1 MYIEK
6 IQSPADLKGMDIA
19 TLNIVADEVRRAV
32 LNRVSKHGGHV
43 GPNLG
48 FVEATVAL
56 HYVFNA
62 PEDKFVFDVSHQC
75 YPHKV
80 LTGRAAGFLGNVD
93 DMNAISGYSSPAECP
108 EYDNFE
114 VGHTSTSI
122 SLATGLQKARD
133 VKGTKENIIA
143 IIGDGSLSGGE
154 AFEGLDEAS
163 ELGTGIIIVVND
175 NEMSIAENHGGIYK
189 NLRALRESR
198 GECEHNW
205 FKAWGF
211 EYKYLEEGNDIERL
225 IEVFRSVKDTDRP
238 TVVHIHTEKGHGYA
252 PAVNDKEAWHWGMPF
267 NLDDGSRPVRNAD
280 GTVPEVKPCETY
292 PELFSN
298 WMLSEMKH
306 DKTLIAVTAGTPTAA
321 GFTAD
326 KRKEAGSQHLDM
338 GIAEEQAVAMISGM
352 AKGGLRPVWTVY
364 STFIQRTYDQ
374 IAQDL
379 CINSNPAV
387 INVVGGGVNSMN
399 DITHICLF
407 DIPMLCSIPG
417 LIYLAPTTCEEYFAM
432 MRWAILQDKKPIAIR
447 VPSNGV
453 VHTTEKVDE
462 EYCYESKYKV
472 MHEGSKVAIIAAGS
486 FYQKGENVARMLADK
501 GIDAT
506 LINPRFLNEVD
517 AEALE
522 SLKMNHKLV
531 VTLEDGCKDGGFGER
546 IASYYGTS
554 DMKVLVCGVKKG
566 LYDRYDV
573 EQLLKNNRLLD
584 EQIVSDV
591 VANVEC

>member
-6 IQSPADLKGMDIA
+6 IKSPAFLKGLNLEE
-19 TLNIVADEVRRAV
+19 LNIVADETRQAV

-56 HYVFNA
+56 HYVFDA
-62 PEDKFVFDVSHQC
+62 PKDKLVFDVSHQC

-80 LTGRAAGFLGNVD
+80 LTGRASGFLGNVD

-133 VKGTKENIIA
+133 IKGTDENIIA

-163 ELGTGIIIVVND
+163 ELGTGIIVIVND

-198 GECEHNW
+198 GTCEHNW

-211 EYKYLEEGNDIERL
+211 EYKYLEEGNNIEKL
-225 IEVFRSVKDTDRP
+225 IEVFKSVKGTDKP

-252 PAVNDKEAWHWGMPF
+252 PAVANKEAWHWGLPF
-267 NLDDGSRPVRNAD
+267 NLEDGSRPRKNDVDNIPQTAPQED
-280 GTVPEVKPCETY
+280 YGT
-292 PELFSN
+292 LFSD
-298 WMLSEMKH
+298 WILREMKQ
-306 DKTLIAVTAGTPTAA
+306 DKTLIAVTAGTPAAA
-321 GFTAD
+321 GFTVD
-326 KRKEAGSQHLDM
+326 KRKEAGKQHIDM
-338 GIAEEQAVAMISGM
+338 GIAEEQAAAMISGM
-352 AKGGLRPVWTVY
+352 AKGGLHPVWTVY

-432 MRWAILQDKKPIAIR
+432 LRWAIQQDQKPVAIR

-453 VHTTEKVDE
+453 VHTSEPVDTE
-462 EYCYESKYKV
+462 YGYEPKYKV
-472 MHEGSKVAIIAAGS
+472 IHKGKNVAIIAAGS
-486 FYQKGENVARMLADK
+486 FFQKGENVARLLTEK
-501 GIDAT
+501 GINAT
-506 LINPRFLNEVD
+506 LVNPRYLNDVD
-517 AEALE
+517 TDTLE
-522 SLKMNHKLV
+522 DLKTDHQLV

-546 IASYYGTS
+546 IASFYGLS
-554 DMKVLVCGVKKG
+554 DMKVLVGGIKKG
-566 LYDRYDV
+566 LYDRFDV
-573 EQLLKNNRLLD
+573 NKLLSDNNLLD
-584 EQIVSDV
+584 EQIVD
-591 VANVEC
+591 EILLHI

>member
-225 IEVFRSVKDTDRP
+225 IEVFRSVKDTNRP

-486 FYQKGENVARMLADK
+486 FYQKGANVARMLADK

-506 LINPRFLNEVD
+506 LINPRYLNEVD

-566 LYDRYDV
+566 LYDRYNV
-573 EQLLKNNRLLD
+573 EQLLEDNRLLD
-584 EQIVSDV
+584 EQIVEDV
-591 VANVEC
+591 LALI

>member
-6 IQSPADLKGMDIA
+6 IKSPASLKGLNLEE
-19 TLNIVADEVRRAV
+19 LNIVADETRQAV

-56 HYVFNA
+56 HYVFDA
-62 PEDKFVFDVSHQC
+62 PKDKLVFDVSHQC

-80 LTGRAAGFLGNVD
+80 LTGRASGFLGNVD

-133 VKGTKENIIA
+133 IKGTDENIIA

-163 ELGTGIIIVVND
+163 ELGTGIIVIVND

-198 GECEHNW
+198 GTCEHNW

-211 EYKYLEEGNDIERL
+211 EYKYLEEGNNIEKL
-225 IEVFRSVKDTDRP
+225 IEVFKSVKGTDKP

-252 PAVNDKEAWHWGMPF
+252 PAVVNKEAWHWGLPF
-267 NLDDGSRPVRNAD
+267 NLEDGSRPRKND
-280 GTVPEVKPCETY
+280 NGTIPQTAPQEDYGT
-292 PELFSN
+292 LFSD
-298 WMLSEMKH
+298 WMLREMKQ
-306 DKTLIAVTAGTPTAA
+306 DKTLIAVTAGTPAAA
-321 GFTAD
+321 GFTVD
-326 KRKEAGSQHLDM
+326 KRDEAGKQHIDM
-338 GIAEEQAVAMISGM
+338 GIAEEQAAAMISGM
-352 AKGGLRPVWTVY
+352 AKGGLHPVWTVY

-432 MRWAILQDKKPIAIR
+432 LRWAIQQDQKPVAIR

-453 VHTTEKVDE
+453 VHTSEPVDTE
-462 EYCYESKYKV
+462 YGYEPKYKV
-472 MHEGSKVAIIAAGS
+472 IHKGKNVAIIAAGS
-486 FYQKGENVARMLADK
+486 FFQKGENVARLLTEN
-501 GIDAT
+501 GINAT
-506 LINPRFLNEVD
+506 LINPRYLNDVD
-517 AEALE
+517 TDTLE
-522 SLKMNHKLV
+522 GLKTDHQLV
-531 VTLEDGCKDGGFGER
+531 VTLEDGCKEGGFGER
-546 IASYYGTS
+546 IASFYGLS
-554 DMKVLVCGVKKG
+554 DMKVLVGGIKKG
-566 LYDRYDV
+566 LYDRFDV
-573 EQLLKNNRLLD
+573 NKLLSDNNLLD
-584 EQIVSDV
+584 EQIV
-591 VANVEC
+591 NEILLHI

>member
-19 TLNIVADEVRRAV
+19 TLNIVADETRQAV

-114 VGHTSTSI
+114 VGHTSTSV

-143 IIGDGSLSGGE
+143 VIGDGSLSGGE

-225 IEVFRSVKDTDRP
+225 IEVFRSVKDTDKP

-252 PAVNDKEAWHWGMPF
+252 PAVKNKEAWHWGMPF

-352 AKGGLRPVWTVY
+352 AKGGLRPVWSVY

-462 EYCYESKYKV
+462 GYGYEAKYKM

-486 FYQKGENVARMLADK
+486 FYQKGENVVRLLADK

-506 LINPRFLNEVD
+506 LVNPRYLNEVD
-517 AEALE
+517 AETLEAL
-522 SLKMNHKLV
+522 KTNHNLV
-531 VTLEDGCKDGGFGER
+531 VTLEDGCKDGGLGDR

-554 DMKVLVCGVKKG
+554 DLKVLVCGVKKG
-566 LYDRYDV
+566 LYDRYNV
-573 EQLLKNNRLLD
+573 EQLLEDNRLLD
-584 EQIVSDV
+584 EQIVEDV
-591 VANVEC
+591 LALI

>member
-6 IQSPADLKGMDIA
+6 IKSPAFLKGLNLEE
-19 TLNIVADEVRRAV
+19 LNIVADETRQAV

-56 HYVFNA
+56 HYVFDA
-62 PEDKFVFDVSHQC
+62 PKDKLVFDVSHQC

-80 LTGRAAGFLGNVD
+80 LTGRASGFLGNVD

-133 VKGTKENIIA
+133 IKGTDENIIA

-163 ELGTGIIIVVND
+163 ELGTGIIVIVND

-198 GECEHNW
+198 GTCEHNW

-211 EYKYLEEGNDIERL
+211 EYKYLEEGNNIEKL
-225 IEVFRSVKDTDRP
+225 IEVFKSVKGTDKP

-252 PAVNDKEAWHWGMPF
+252 PAVANKEAWHWGLPF
-267 NLDDGSRPVRNAD
+267 NLEDGSRPRKND
-280 GTVPEVKPCETY
+280 NGTIPQTAPQEDYGT
-292 PELFSN
+292 LFSD
-298 WMLSEMKH
+298 WMLREMKQ
-306 DKTLIAVTAGTPTAA
+306 DKTLIAVTAGTPAAA
-321 GFTAD
+321 GFTVD
-326 KRKEAGSQHLDM
+326 KRNEAGKQHIDI
-338 GIAEEQAVAMISGM
+338 GIAEEQAAAMISGM
-352 AKGGLRPVWTVY
+352 AKGGLHPVWTVY

-432 MRWAILQDKKPIAIR
+432 LRWAIQQDQKPVAIR

-453 VHTTEKVDE
+453 VHTSEPIDTE
-462 EYCYESKYKV
+462 YGYEPKYKV
-472 MHEGSKVAIIAAGS
+472 IHKGKNVAIIAAGS
-486 FYQKGENVARMLADK
+486 FFQKGENVARLLTEN
-501 GIDAT
+501 GINAT
-506 LINPRFLNEVD
+506 LINPRYLNGVD
-517 AEALE
+517 TDTLE
-522 SLKMNHKLV
+522 GLKTDHQLV

-546 IASYYGTS
+546 IASFYGLS
-554 DMKVLVCGVKKG
+554 DMKVLVGGIKKG
-566 LYDRYDV
+566 LYDRFDV
-573 EQLLKNNRLLD
+573 NKLLSDNNLLD
-584 EQIVSDV
+584 EQIVD
-591 VANVEC
+591 EILLHI

>member
-6 IQSPADLKGMDIA
+6 IKSPAFLKGLNLEE
-19 TLNIVADEVRRAV
+19 LNIVADETRQAV

-56 HYVFNA
+56 HYVFDA
-62 PEDKFVFDVSHQC
+62 PKDKLVFDVSHQC

-80 LTGRAAGFLGNVD
+80 LTGRASGFLGNVD

-133 VKGTKENIIA
+133 IKGTDENIIA

-163 ELGTGIIIVVND
+163 ELGTGIIVIVND

-198 GECEHNW
+198 GTCEHNW

-211 EYKYLEEGNDIERL
+211 EYKYLEEGNNIEKL
-225 IEVFRSVKDTDRP
+225 IEVFKSVKGTDKP

-252 PAVNDKEAWHWGMPF
+252 PAVANKEAWHWGLPF
-267 NLDDGSRPVRNAD
+267 NLEDGSRPRKND
-280 GTVPEVKPCETY
+280 NGTIPQTAPQEDYGT
-292 PELFSN
+292 LFSD
-298 WMLSEMKH
+298 WMLREMKQ
-306 DKTLIAVTAGTPTAA
+306 DKTLIAVTAGTPAAA
-321 GFTAD
+321 GFTVD
-326 KRKEAGSQHLDM
+326 KRDEAGKQHIDM
-338 GIAEEQAVAMISGM
+338 GIAEEQAAAMISGM
-352 AKGGLRPVWTVY
+352 AKGGLHPVWTVY

-432 MRWAILQDKKPIAIR
+432 LRWAIQQDQKPVAIR
-447 VPSNGV
+447 VPSNSV
-453 VHTTEKVDE
+453 VHTSEPVDTE
-462 EYCYESKYKV
+462 YGYEPKYKV
-472 MHEGSKVAIIAAGS
+472 IHKGKNVAIIAAGS
-486 FYQKGENVARMLADK
+486 FFQKGESVARLLTEN
-501 GIDAT
+501 GINAT
-506 LINPRFLNEVD
+506 LINPRYLNDVD
-517 AEALE
+517 TDTLE
-522 SLKMNHKLV
+522 GLKTDHQLV
-531 VTLEDGCKDGGFGER
+531 VTLEDGCKEGGFGER
-546 IASYYGTS
+546 IASFYGLS
-554 DMKVLVCGVKKG
+554 DMKVLVGGIKKG
-566 LYDRYDV
+566 LYDRFDV
-573 EQLLKNNRLLD
+573 NKLLSDNNLLD
-584 EQIVSDV
+584 EQIVD
-591 VANVEC
+591 EILLHI

>member
-6 IQSPADLKGMDIA
+6 IKSPAFLKGLNLEE
-19 TLNIVADEVRRAV
+19 LNIVADETRQAV

-56 HYVFNA
+56 HYVFDA
-62 PEDKFVFDVSHQC
+62 PKDKLVFDVSHQC

-80 LTGRAAGFLGNVD
+80 LTGRASGFLGNVD

-133 VKGTKENIIA
+133 IKGTDENIIA

-163 ELGTGIIIVVND
+163 ELGTGIIVIVND

-198 GECEHNW
+198 GTCEHNW

-211 EYKYLEEGNDIERL
+211 EYKYLEEGNNIEKL
-225 IEVFRSVKDTDRP
+225 IEVFKSVKGTDKP

-252 PAVNDKEAWHWGMPF
+252 PAVANKEAWHWGLPF
-267 NLDDGSRPVRNAD
+267 NLEDGSRPRKND
-280 GTVPEVKPCETY
+280 NGTIPQTAPQEDYGT
-292 PELFSN
+292 LFSD
-298 WMLSEMKH
+298 WMLREMKQ
-306 DKTLIAVTAGTPTAA
+306 DKTLIAVTAGTPAAA
-321 GFTAD
+321 GFTVD
-326 KRKEAGSQHLDM
+326 KRDEAGKQHIDM
-338 GIAEEQAVAMISGM
+338 GIAEEQAAAMISGM
-352 AKGGLRPVWTVY
+352 AKGGLHPVWTVY

-432 MRWAILQDKKPIAIR
+432 LRWAIQQDQKPVAIR

-453 VHTTEKVDE
+453 VHTSEPVDTE
-462 EYCYESKYKV
+462 YGYEPKYKV
-472 MHEGSKVAIIAAGS
+472 IHKGKNVAIIAAGS
-486 FYQKGENVARMLADK
+486 FFQKGENVARLLTEN
-501 GIDAT
+501 GINAT
-506 LINPRFLNEVD
+506 LINPRYLNDVD
-517 AEALE
+517 TDTLE
-522 SLKMNHKLV
+522 GLKTDHQLV

-546 IASYYGTS
+546 IASFYGLS
-554 DMKVLVCGVKKG
+554 DMKVLVGGIKKG
-566 LYDRYDV
+566 LYDRFDV
-573 EQLLKNNRLLD
+573 NKLISDNNLLD
-584 EQIVSDV
+584 EQIVD
-591 VANVEC
+591 EILLHI

>member
-6 IQSPADLKGMDIA
+6 IKSPAFLKGLNLEE
-19 TLNIVADEVRRAV
+19 LNIVADETRQAV

-56 HYVFNA
+56 HYVFDA
-62 PEDKFVFDVSHQC
+62 PKDKLVFDVSHQC

-80 LTGRAAGFLGNVD
+80 LTGRASGFLGNVD

-133 VKGTKENIIA
+133 IKGTDENIIA

-163 ELGTGIIIVVND
+163 ELGTGIIVIVND

-198 GECEHNW
+198 GTCEHNW

-211 EYKYLEEGNDIERL
+211 EYKYIEEGNNIEKL
-225 IEVFRSVKDTDRP
+225 IEVFKSVKGTDKP

-252 PAVNDKEAWHWGMPF
+252 PAVANKEAWHWGQPF
-267 NLDDGSRPVRNAD
+267 NLEDGSRPRKNDVDNIPQTAPQED
-280 GTVPEVKPCETY
+280 YGT
-292 PELFSN
+292 LFSD
-298 WMLSEMKH
+298 WMLREMKQ
-306 DKTLIAVTAGTPTAA
+306 DKTLIAVTAGTPAAA
-321 GFTAD
+321 GFTVD
-326 KRKEAGSQHLDM
+326 KRKEAGKQHIDM
-338 GIAEEQAVAMISGM
+338 GIAEEQAAAMISGM
-352 AKGGLRPVWTVY
+352 AKGGLHPVWTVY

-432 MRWAILQDKKPIAIR
+432 LRWAIQQDQKPVAIR

-453 VHTTEKVDE
+453 VHTSEPVDTE
-462 EYCYESKYKV
+462 YGYEPKYKV
-472 MHEGSKVAIIAAGS
+472 IHKGKNVAIIAAGS
-486 FYQKGENVARMLADK
+486 FFQKGENVARLLTEK
-501 GIDAT
+501 GINAT
-506 LINPRFLNEVD
+506 LVNPRYLNDVD
-517 AEALE
+517 TDTLE
-522 SLKMNHKLV
+522 GLKADHQLV

-546 IASYYGTS
+546 IASFYGLS
-554 DMKVLVCGVKKG
+554 DMKVLVGG
-566 LYDRYDV
+566 
-573 EQLLKNNRLLD
+573 
-584 EQIVSDV
+584 I
-591 VANVEC
+591 